1 MPHRRLLITAGPTHE
16 PIDPVRYMGNR
27 SSGKLGVA
35 LAEAAHEAGWHVTLL
50 LGPAAIDP
58 PEGVTTHR
66 FETTQDLADLLD
78 EHFDRH
84 RVLVMAAA
92 VADFRPI
99 SVAGYKLN
107 RVDEDMVVHFESTP
121 DLVAACSRRKAP
133 HQRIVGFALESPKK
147 LKDSALSKIQAKQ
160 LDAVV
165 ANPMDTMNADD
176 IDATIYTADG
186 RHHHPGPMPKTDFA
200 CWLINWIEQDLPEP
214 ADAAEPPAVQTGS
227 LDTAA
232 QDV

>member
-1 MPHRRLLITAGPTHE
+1 
-16 PIDPVRYMGNR
+16 MGNR

-50 LGPAAIDP
+50 LGPAAIEP
-58 PEGVTTHR
+58 PPGVTTYR

-92 VADFRPI
+92 VADFRPV
-99 SVAGYKLN
+99 SVASYKLN
-107 RVDEDMVVHFESTP
+107 RVDEDMVVHFEATP
-121 DLVAACSRRKAP
+121 DLVAACARRKAP

-147 LKDSALSKIQAKQ
+147 LKDSALGKIQSKQ

-165 ANPMDTMNADD
+165 ANPMDTMNADH
-176 IDATIYTADG
+176 IDATLYTADG
-186 RHHHPGPMPKTDFA
+186 RHHHPGDMPKIDFA
-200 CWLINWIEQDLPEP
+200 SWLINWIEQDLPAP
-214 ADAAEPPAVQTGS
+214 ADAEASPAIQAER
-227 LDTAA
+227 LDPTPLDA
-232 QDV
+232 